1 MREIPSACGEQ
12 QRDLL
17 CSGTKMFLFWCLP
30 SFAFALGFF
39 VSPGLRTVLWTLSL
53 GFMGTLCLLN
63 ASRCGRIH
71 CYFTGPFFIL
81 GAVTWLG
88 YVIGLLPFGPSGWK
102 WIGNITIIG
111 AIVLS
116 SIPELVLGRYRRNRP
131 GLIKKYETNFW
142 GSFVFTGT
150 ALYFQSTSRTL
161 GGYTV
166 FGLSAIPALGLSYL

>member
-1 MREIPSACGEQ
+1 MKDLLSACGSE
-12 QRDLL
+12 QRDVL

-30 SFAFALGFF
+30 AFAFALGFF
-39 VSPGLRTVLWTLSL
+39 AWPAVRTVLWTLSL

-81 GAVTWLG
+81 GAMASLG
-88 YVIGLLPFGPSGWK
+88 YGIGLLPFGPSGWK

-116 SIPELVLGRYRRNRP
+116 AIPEFVFGRYRRNRHDE
-131 GLIKKYETNFW
+131 L
-142 GSFVFTGT
+142 
-150 ALYFQSTSRTL
+150 
-161 GGYTV
+161 
-166 FGLSAIPALGLSYL
+166 